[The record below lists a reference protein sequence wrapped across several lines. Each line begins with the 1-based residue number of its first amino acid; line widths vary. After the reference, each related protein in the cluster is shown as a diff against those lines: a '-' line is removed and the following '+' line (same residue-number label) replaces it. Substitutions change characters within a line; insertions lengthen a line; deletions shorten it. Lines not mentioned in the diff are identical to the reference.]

1 VLSPQGPEHD
11 NISIFIPAD
20 PWYRGASVRSESTM
34 DNILKPLIYKLMKN
48 KVIVETLNKIKSIL
62 EACAA
67 EKA

>member
-1 VLSPQGPEHD
+1 
-11 NISIFIPAD
+11 
-20 PWYRGASVRSESTM
+20 M